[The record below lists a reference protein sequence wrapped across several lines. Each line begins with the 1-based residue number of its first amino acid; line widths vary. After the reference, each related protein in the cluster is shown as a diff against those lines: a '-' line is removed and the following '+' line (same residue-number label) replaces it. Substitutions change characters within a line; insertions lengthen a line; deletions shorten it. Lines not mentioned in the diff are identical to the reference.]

1 MLPSDAPFPR
11 HVPRAYLAPGTPEYA
26 WRTLEHIKRLSMAAE
41 FSLRDLDT
49 AIAEAREARINEQ
62 WPPDP
67 SARFATVEELVE
79 HAVGEKVAVIRE
91 RKRLE
96 GHGGDRRSEGL
107 QADIVSLKGG
117 NQREYLLARLERDG
131 QTDLLARIE
140 RGDLSAHRAAIEA
153 GYVKPTMTVP
163 ADPVAMA
170 RALRRRLTPAQITE
184 LMAALGEPADPG
196 TTPA

>member
-1 MLPSDAPFPR
+1 M
-11 HVPRAYLAPGTPEYA
+11 
-26 WRTLEHIKRLSMAAE
+26 
-41 FSLRDLDT
+41 
-49 AIAEAREARINEQ
+49 
-62 WPPDP
+62 
-67 SARFATVEELVE
+67 
-79 HAVGEKVAVIRE
+79 
-91 RKRLE
+91 
-96 GHGGDRRSEGL
+96 
-107 QADIVSLKGG
+107 KGG
-117 NQREYLLARLERDG
+117 NQREYILARLERDG